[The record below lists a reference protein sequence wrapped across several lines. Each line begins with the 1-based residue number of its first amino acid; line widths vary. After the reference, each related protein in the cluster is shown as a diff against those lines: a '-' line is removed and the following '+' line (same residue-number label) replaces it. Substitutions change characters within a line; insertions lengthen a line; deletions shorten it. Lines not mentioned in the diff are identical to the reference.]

1 MRRTVAQVTVAMLA
15 LVMTLVPLGGHA
27 IAQESTPVASP
38 QASPVAGTGLEGAT
52 AWLLSQQDDDGG
64 FPGFSGES
72 DPGTTLDAIYALVAA
87 EHSGI
92 DIGGSVDDAIAYLG
106 SGDIPRV
113 YTQTGVG
120 QAAKLVLGLIAAGED
135 PRDIGG
141 FDPLAIVEHGQDA
154 ETGIYGTGIFD
165 HALSLMALGA
175 SGLEIQAS
183 AIDVLTETQAENG
196 GWAFDASTD
205 PAMADS
211 NTTSLVVQTLVA
223 TGNGDSELVTSG
235 MAYLETTITDDGA
248 LYAVSEGAAPD
259 ANSTALVIQALIATG
274 SDASAL
280 TSALAAFQNPSGGLF
295 YQSTDMTDNLFSTA
309 QAIPAL
315 AGQPL
320 PVLPEGNVVPVAGLW
335 LVAA

>member
-1 MRRTVAQVTVAMLA
+1 MKRTVAGLTVVMWALA
-15 LVMTLVPLGGHA
+15 MTLVLVPFGGHVG
-27 IAQESTPVASP
+27 AQESTPSASP
-38 QASPVAGTGLEGAT
+38 QASPVAGTGVEGAT
-52 AWLLSQQDDDGG
+52 AWLRGQQADDGG
-64 FPGFSGES
+64 FPGLSGET
-72 DPGTTLDAIYALVAA
+72 DPGTTLDAIFALVAA
-87 EHSGI
+87 EHAGV
-92 DIGGSVDDAIAYLG
+92 DVGNSVDDAVAYLG

-120 QAAKLVLGLIAAGED
+120 QAAKLVLGMIAAGED

-141 FDPLAIVEHGQDA
+141 FDPLSIVENGQDA

-165 HALSLMALGA
+165 HALALMALGA
-175 SGLEIQAS
+175 SGVEIPS
-183 AIDVLTETQAENG
+183 GAIDVLADTQAENG

-211 NTTSLVVQTLVA
+211 NTTSLVVQALVA

-274 SDASAL
+274 GDPSAL
-280 TSALAAFQNPSGGLF
+280 TSALAGFQNPSGGFF
-295 YQSTDMTDNLFSTA
+295 YQGSDMTDNLFSTV

-315 AGQPL
+315 AGHPL
-320 PVLPEGNVVPVAGLW
+320 PVLPQGDVVQVAGI
-335 LVAA
+335 